1 MEAVNYLVA
10 PLRLVRQV
18 KHQQETFLAE
28 LVNT

>member
-18 KHQQETFLAE
+18 RASTGNILAE